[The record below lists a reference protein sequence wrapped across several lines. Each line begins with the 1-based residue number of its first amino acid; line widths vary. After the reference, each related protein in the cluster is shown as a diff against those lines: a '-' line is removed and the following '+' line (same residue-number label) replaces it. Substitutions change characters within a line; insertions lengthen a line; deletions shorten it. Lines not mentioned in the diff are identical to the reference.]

1 MRRWSALPI
10 RIAVTLV
17 AVAIAGLIGWRLW
30 VYYELSPWTR
40 DARISADIVGVTPDV
55 SELVSEILVRDNQ
68 TVKRGDVL
76 FVIDQARFKL
86 ALRHAEGV
94 VAARKATLDR
104 AEQDLVRYES
114 LAAGAISRQVVDEA
128 RTTQAG
134 AQAGYDQALAD
145 RDLAQLNLDRTRVIA
160 SVNGIITNFDLRPGD
175 YVTAGHPVT
184 ALVDTDTLRI
194 DAYFEETR
202 LSGIHPGDR
211 VEIRLM
217 GVPER
222 LYGHVE
228 SISGGIADRSRQQT
242 GHLLA
247 NVNPTFDWVRL
258 AQRIPV
264 RIKFDNVPAGIRLIP
279 GRTATVTVIGS
290 GS

>member
-55 SELVSEILVRDNQ
+55 SELVSEILVKDNQ

-94 VAARKATLDR
+94 VAAQKATLDR
-104 AEQDLVRYES
+104 AEQDLARYES

-128 RTTQAG
+128 RTTRAG
-134 AQAGYDQALAD
+134 AQASYDQAVAD

-175 YVTAGHPVT
+175 YVTAGRPVT

-217 GVPER
+217 GVPEH

-279 GRTATVTVIGS
+279 GRTATVTVIGP

>member
-10 RIAVTLV
+10 RIAVTLL
-17 AVAIAGLIGWRLW
+17 AVLIAGLIGWRLW

-40 DARISADIVGVTPDV
+40 DARISADVVGVAPDV
-55 SELVSEILVRDNQ
+55 SGLVSEVRVKDNQ
-68 TVKRGDVL
+68 TVHRGDVL
-76 FVIDQARFKL
+76 FIIDQARFEL
-86 ALRHAEGV
+86 ALWHAEGV
-94 VAARKATLDR
+94 VAGRKATLER
-104 AEQDLVRYES
+104 TEHDLARYEA

-128 RTTQAG
+128 HTTQAG
-134 AQAGYDQALAD
+134 ALAGYDQAVAD
-145 RDLAQLNLDRTRVIA
+145 RDLARLNLDRTRVTA

-184 ALVDTDTLRI
+184 ALVDTDSLRI

-202 LSGIHPGDR
+202 LPRIHASDR

-217 GVPER
+217 GEPGR
-222 LYGHVE
+222 LMGHVE
-228 SISGGIADRSRQQT
+228 SISGGIADRSRQQE

-264 RIKFDNVPAGIRLIP
+264 RIAFDNVPSGIRIIP